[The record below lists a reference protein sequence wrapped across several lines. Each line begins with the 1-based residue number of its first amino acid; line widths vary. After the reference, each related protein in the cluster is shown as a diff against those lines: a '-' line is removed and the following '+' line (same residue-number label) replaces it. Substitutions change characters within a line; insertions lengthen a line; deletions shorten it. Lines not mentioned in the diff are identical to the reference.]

1 MHVRV
6 EMDRKADHRSF
17 PDKTCQR
24 LKGGNADED
33 FTNSKVNSDT
43 VNNNNKIKI
52 QMKGILLAL
61 IL

>member
-1 MHVRV
+1 
-6 EMDRKADHRSF
+6 MDRKADHRSF

-33 FTNSKVNSDT
+33 FTNSKVNSNT
-43 VNNNNKIKI
+43 VENNNNNNKIKI